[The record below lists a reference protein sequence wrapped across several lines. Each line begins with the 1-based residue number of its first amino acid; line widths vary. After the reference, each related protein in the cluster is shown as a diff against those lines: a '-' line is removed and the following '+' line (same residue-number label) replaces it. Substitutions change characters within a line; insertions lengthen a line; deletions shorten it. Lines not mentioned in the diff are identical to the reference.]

1 MSSLRG
7 NCLQAKPVFQQVTDL
22 IRKNANIYKQ
32 ISQYFTSNKQFALPE
47 STSNLTKMPDI
58 ELKIYRIT

>member
-7 NCLQAKPVFQQVTDL
+7 NSLQAKPIFQQVTDL